1 MYYQTR
7 TMTHTL
13 SYTYVDV
20 RHVNW
25 KIRSDLRYLR
35 VMYGIFS
42 EKYEEDMSADLYKWV
57 MAGYVSYIKFIF
69 YSSSNMELKL
79 GLKYTVSSEGVVS
92 RDDDAGN
99 IPFVSL
105 PYDIQ
110 FQVLV
115 GTNHAWRLLT
125 DQQKERFY
133 ETLSPGWGNS
143 KLRLTENQSLWSSDN
158 IYSSNALSVRRAI
171 YNLL

>member
-35 VMYGIFS
+35 VMYGLFS
-42 EKYEEDMSADLYKWV
+42 EKYEEEMSADLYKWV
-57 MAGYVSYIKFIF
+57 IAGYVSYIKFIF
-69 YSSSNMELKL
+69 YSPSMELKL
-79 GLKYTVSSEGVVS
+79 GLRYAVSSEGVVS

-125 DQQKERFY
+125 D
-133 ETLSPGWGNS
+133 
-143 KLRLTENQSLWSSDN
+143 
-158 IYSSNALSVRRAI
+158 
-171 YNLL
+171 

>member
-1 MYYQTR
+1 MDYQTR

-42 EKYEEDMSADLYKWV
+42 EKYEEEMSADLYKWV
-57 MAGYVSYIKFIF
+57 MAGYVSYIEFIF
-69 YSSSNMELKL
+69 YSSNMELKL
-79 GLKYTVSSEGVVS
+79 GLKYAVNSGGVVS
-92 RDDDAGN
+92 RDDDAGS

-105 PYDIQ
+105 PYGIQ

-115 GTNHAWRLLT
+115 GINDAWRLLT
-125 DQQKERFY
+125 NQQRERFY
-133 ETLSPGWGNS
+133 ETLGPGWGNS
-143 KLRLTENQSLWSSDN
+143 NLRLTENQSSWASDN
-158 IYSSNALSVRRAI
+158 IYSSNTLSVRRSI
-171 YNLL
+171 YNAL

>member
-1 MYYQTR
+1 MSYQTR

-25 KIRSDLRYLR
+25 KIRSDLRSLR

-42 EKYEEDMSADLYKWV
+42 EKYEEEMSADLYKWV
-57 MAGYVSYIKFIF
+57 MAGYVSDIKFLF

-79 GLKYTVSSEGVVS
+79 GLKYIVSSRGVVS
-92 RDDDAGN
+92 RDDDAGS

-105 PYDIQ
+105 PYGIQ
-110 FQVLV
+110 FQVLL
-115 GTNHAWRLLT
+115 GTNHDWRLLT

-143 KLRLTENQSLWSSDN
+143 KLRLNESQSSWASDN
-158 IYSSNALSVRRAI
+158 IYSSNTLSVSRSV
-171 YNLL
+171 YNAL